1 MSFIHRMVVDEDAA
15 GREGRGGTVEAEV
28 RRDVAAAEAGGGDVM
43 GEGGGGEGFAEEVFV
58 VDEGDAG
65 VEPGGSGVE
74 VDAVV
79 VGVGVEADENGV
91 DVV

>member
-1 MSFIHRMVVDEDAA
+1 MSFVHRMVVDEDAA
-15 GREGRGGTVEAEV
+15 GWKGRGGTVEAEV
-28 RRDVAAAEAGGGDVM
+28 RGDVAAAEAGGGDVM
-43 GEGGGGEGFAEEVFV
+43 GEGGGREGFAEEVFV
-58 VDEGDAG
+58 VDEGGAG
-65 VEPGGSGVE
+65 VEPGGGVE